1 MPEGIHSANIKTIGK
16 LEDSG
21 SDVNLVVQL
30 HREYVVDSFLNEQLT
45 IDDTIFTVECCYK
58 PTMQTLF
65 LPSVYLF
72 KQTDYTNLLVPWV
85 AIVNRDSTKAFK
97 PLLIALP
104 SCRNS
109 YFYYVEMQSIQKSY
123 EYKVL
128 N

>member
-1 MPEGIHSANIKTIGK
+1 MCRMHMMK
-16 LEDSG
+16 LPPVENSDEDASCKL
-21 SDVNLVVQL
+21 NLVVQL
-30 HREYVVDSFLNEQLT
+30 YREYVHSFLNEQLT

-109 YFYYVEMQSIQKSY
+109 YFYYVEMQSIPKSY